1 MRILPHEHSS
11 AVYSIGDKEE
21 SNMDDIQTKH
31 ILEPAAG
38 GKPTEDF
45 VTEEASKL
53 TADDKNEENAANA
66 PTKQSEHKKNKGK
79 NKAKTSISPKKSE
92 MDQAINVLKENCA
105 TMTLDIHPTMLPA
118 LAPLT
123 IFVINGVEEIQYNN
137 VDCNHNT
144 PDLAKGYEIMN
155 NILDNPLHT
164 DNKYEQALGGDV
176 QFIALSWEKVC
187 H

>member
-1 MRILPHEHSS
+1 
-11 AVYSIGDKEE
+11 
-21 SNMDDIQTKH
+21 MDDIQTKH

-123 IFVINGVEEIQYNN
+123 IFVINGVKEIQYNN
-137 VDCNHNT
+137 VDCTTTHQT
-144 PDLAKGYEIMN
+144 LPKDMK
-155 NILDNPLHT
+155 
-164 DNKYEQALGGDV
+164 
-176 QFIALSWEKVC
+176 S
-187 H
+187 